1 MENEKIKLL
10 KKEFQEEIDN
20 EKVDITQLRK
30 NKISNSV
37 LSAEITL
44 RKVFGDE
51 IFVPKK
57 TEETIGGEK
66 TIVKLSEED
75 ISFDSRVRELCEEL
89 PDAKFD
95 ANVSVVLSKI
105 SEEGK

>member
-1 MENEKIKLL
+1 MENGKINLF
-10 KKEFQEEIDN
+10 KKEFQDEINNCNVSLD
-20 EKVDITQLRK
+20 DLRK
-30 NKISNSV
+30 VKLSNNV

-51 IFVPKK
+51 IFMPKK
-57 TEETIGGEK
+57 KEEIIGGEK

-95 ANVSVVLSKI
+95 ANISVVLSKVA
-105 SEEGK
+105 EEE

>member
-1 MENEKIKLL
+1 MENEKINLF
-10 KKEFQEEIDN
+10 KKEFQDEINNYNVSLDDLK
-20 EKVDITQLRK
+20 KVKL
-30 NKISNSV
+30 SNSV

-51 IFVPKK
+51 IFVSKK

-75 ISFDSRVRELCEEL
+75 ISFDSRVRELCEQL
-89 PDAKFD
+89 PDANFD
-95 ANVSVVLSKI
+95 ANISVVLSKVA
-105 SEEGK
+105 EEE